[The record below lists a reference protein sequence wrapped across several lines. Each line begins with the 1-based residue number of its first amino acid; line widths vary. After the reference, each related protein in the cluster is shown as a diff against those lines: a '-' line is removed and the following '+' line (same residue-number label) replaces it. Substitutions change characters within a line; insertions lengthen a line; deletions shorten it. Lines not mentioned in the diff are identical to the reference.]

1 MLEKHLVSLY
11 LRIWY
16 FRVYN
21 LVVFVEKG
29 DGFGVTTETEEGYF
43 ASSG

>member
-21 LVVFVEKG
+21 LVVFVENG
-29 DGFGVTTETEEGYF
+29 NGSDVTKETEEGYF